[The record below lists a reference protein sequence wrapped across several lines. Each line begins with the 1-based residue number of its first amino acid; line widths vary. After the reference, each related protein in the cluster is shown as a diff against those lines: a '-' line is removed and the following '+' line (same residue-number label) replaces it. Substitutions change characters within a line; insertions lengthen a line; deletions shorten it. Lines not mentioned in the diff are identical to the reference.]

1 MPSGSTRLTVPFLY
15 SFPLIVLKSSASA
28 IDADNPVK
36 ITSVACQCFTAA
48 DSASFALH
56 TATTKNNVLSAV
68 NRRFEFQKRSQL
80 FIRTHNKTL
89 SVGAVRVNNEDRSP
103 VAIHDCNA
111 FLKLQSAL
119 LRFSAL
125 NREL

>member
-1 MPSGSTRLTVPFLY
+1 MPSGSTRLTVTFLY

-80 FIRTHNKTL
+80 FIPREQ
-89 SVGAVRVNNEDRSP
+89 R
-103 VAIHDCNA
+103 NA
-111 FLKLQSAL
+111 FRHRDARQQRKVGVAL
-119 LRFSAL
+119 G
-125 NREL
+125 